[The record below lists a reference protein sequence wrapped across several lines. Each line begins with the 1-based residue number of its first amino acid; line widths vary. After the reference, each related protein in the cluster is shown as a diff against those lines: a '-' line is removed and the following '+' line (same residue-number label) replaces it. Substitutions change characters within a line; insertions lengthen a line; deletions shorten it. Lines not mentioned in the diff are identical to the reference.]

1 MKYIF
6 EKYNHFDERDNR
18 NKSTALI
25 AIENE
30 EQYGEY
36 FITEIKNLNL
46 HYLEEIVNSLKLV
59 LSGNLQQYNFGY
71 EVYSIDCNKNI
82 SSIIDIFTD
91 DKIILE
97 LPTQEIYE
105 FIRDW
110 KDYLTE
116 NQLIP

>member
-1 MKYIF
+1 MKYKF
-6 EKYNHFDERDNR
+6 EKYNYFDERDNH

-46 HYLEEIVNSLKLV
+46 HYLEEIVNSLKKV
-59 LSGNLQQYNFGY
+59 LSGNLEQYDFGY

-91 DKIILE
+91 DKIIFE

-105 FIRDW
+105 FIREW

-116 NQLIP
+116 NQLTP